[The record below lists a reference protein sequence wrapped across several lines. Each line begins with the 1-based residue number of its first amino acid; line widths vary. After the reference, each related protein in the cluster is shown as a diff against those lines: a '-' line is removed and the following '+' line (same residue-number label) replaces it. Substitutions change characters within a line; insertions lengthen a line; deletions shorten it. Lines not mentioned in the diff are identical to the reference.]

1 MCCMLAYSGL
11 IDTPSHSKSCA
22 LVYTSSTYA
31 ATTSLML
38 AVVGGLQ
45 SFGSNTFFISVM
57 LNAGSIGTPRR
68 RVLCDLSQPQQHD
81 CMLLHVLILSVSALW
96 RCIGT

>member
-1 MCCMLAYSGL
+1 MLAYSGL
-11 IDTPSHSKSCA
+11 IDNTSHSKSCA
-22 LVYTSSTYA
+22 LVYTSSTSV

-38 AVVGGLQ
+38 AVIGRLQ
-45 SFGSNTFFISVM
+45 SFGSNSLFISVI
-57 LNAGSIGTPRR
+57 LNAGSIRTPRS

-81 CMLLHVLILSVSALW
+81 CMLLHVLILSVSVLW